1 MNPFSTY
8 RIINAEEII
17 EANIRPNHIPEDING
32 LLNVLLP
39 VTYITRGDSQ
49 RASSLH
55 SNFIQKLSSKLHTLD
70 LLKHFGYELD
80 RKGNYTY
87 RSTDSNREITLREN
101 ATNEFKN
108 FYNDLRR
115 IKEGSLDDFAEYIR
129 NSRERPLSAYS
140 DRDAHEE
147 QQQQRPNSSS
157 NFRSQSSL
165 LPNSSTVTAGNEK
178 TSETIKLFKE
188 SIVPRHAGRPAHS
201 FIRRKLLLLL
211 YKQNYPHS
219 IEFGDEVIDEQ
230 IDQCVRQ
237 LKQRDRGQDASCSDE
252 VYFECLIRT
261 NFDNEAALDILR
273 HNRPNLKPPPE
284 PETPRGPTTTT
295 IARSMHPLQQQWKL
309 LNKDTDENTAPQLL
323 LHEGDVGIILYHNKE
338 WKNATHIVTAII
350 KLRQQ
355 YNTRE
360 VDEHIVSKMYR
371 LIYSELSTVIGRQSV
386 LKIELLAYALCKVS
400 SNSLEHLSMADIKDI
415 LRSSSDTEIHENF
428 QDNAI
433 KSLSMECPIC
443 TESYPRSR
451 METMFLCGHMC
462 CLTCARDYYRST
474 IQQIRDPQALKKLTC
489 YDEELEIADD
499 VKLNFFQYLGS
510 KLNQWFTDERLV
522 LDAYHENLFLAT
534 RDSQIKKCGNSRC
547 TSFFNLHNNNNR
559 IVRAQCPHCQFQ
571 QCQQCCRKWFDEHNG
586 MSCEQYAE
594 WLIDNDPDDPE
605 VQLTKYLNTAGMVC
619 PNDRCKAI
627 YEYKPGGC
635 EHFTCKQCRT
645 EFCRICSAL
654 FYNPEHNTVCPRAD
668 CSLKRTLH
676 AHCCLNCYRE
686 IRDAQVDEII
696 TLLTN
701 HNVNVTEELRQKPA
715 ATGLECPVEGCK
727 NAPSMACE
735 NRFCERC
742 YKEFLCLLIWRNEIE
757 PWELYPD
764 HNLRQ
769 TFTNAGV
776 AVVENSTREVLIQ
789 LARQRLTQFLGKPKK
804 IPRIRQQ

>member
-17 EANIRPNHIPEDING
+17 EANISPNHIPEDIDG

-55 SNFIQKLSSKLHTLD
+55 SNVIQKLSSKLHTLD

-140 DRDAHEE
+140 DRDADEE

-219 IEFGDEVIDEQ
+219 IEFGDELIDEE
-230 IDQCVRQ
+230 IDQRVRQ
-237 LKQRDRGQDASCSDE
+237 LKQRDGGQDASCGDE

-261 NFDNEAALDILR
+261 NFDKEAALDILR

-295 IARSMHPLQQQWKL
+295 IARSMYPLQQQWKL

-323 LHEGDVGIILYHNKE
+323 LHEGDE

-371 LIYSELSTVIGRQSV
+371 LIYSELSNVIGRQSV

-594 WLIDNDPDDPE
+594 WLTDNDPDDPE
-605 VQLTKYLNTAGMVC
+605 VQLTKYLNTAGM
-619 PNDRCKAI
+619 
-627 YEYKPGGC
+627 
-635 EHFTCKQCRT
+635 
-645 EFCRICSAL
+645 
-654 FYNPEHNTVCPRAD
+654 VCPRAD

-735 NRFCERC
+735 NRFCE
-742 YKEFLCLLIWRNEIE
+742 
-757 PWELYPD
+757 ELYPD